1 MYYEHF
7 GLQTNPFQMTPD
19 PAFLYLTPQYREA
32 IASLTYAILAQKGF
46 VVLTGEA
53 GTGKTTLI
61 RRVIQCIPEDVLR
74 SSIILNPTLSAP
86 EFLETA
92 MLDFGLRNL
101 PSSKALRLLKF
112 NDFLIAGRTQRKI
125 TTLIIDEAHTLDR
138 SVLEEIRLLS
148 NFESATEKLLQ
159 IVLLGQPELDSILNR
174 EDLRQLKQRIALRM
188 KIQPL
193 AMSEVEQYMRS
204 RWHKAG
210 STVELPFDS
219 EAIKEV
225 AGASTGIPRLINSL
239 SDNALLLAFAEGVS
253 KVTRKH
259 VSDAG
264 QELQIARTAVNDIPA
279 AKAETTTVSPL
290 HDDMPPSPIPRF
302 RTLDRDIRRS
312 WFWWRSEKPSAPVGQ
327 KSVI

>member
-1 MYYEHF
+1 MYYERF
-7 GLQTNPFQMTPD
+7 GLQMNPFQMTPD
-19 PAFLYLTPQYREA
+19 PAFLYLTAQYREA

-61 RRVIQCIPEDVLR
+61 RRVIQCVPDDMLR

-101 PSSKALRLLKF
+101 PASKALRLLKF

-125 TTLIIDEAHTLDR
+125 TTLIVDEAHTLDR

-159 IVLLGQPELDSILNR
+159 IVLLGQPELDSLLNR

-193 AMSEVEQYMRS
+193 AMPEVEQYMRS
-204 RWHKAG
+204 RWRKAG
-210 STVELPFDS
+210 ATGDLPFDS
-219 EAIKEV
+219 EAIQEV
-225 AGASTGIPRLINSL
+225 AESSTGIPRLINSL

-253 KVTRKH
+253 MVTRKH

-264 QELQIARTAVNDIPA
+264 RELQIARVEVNKAPA
-279 AKAETTTVSPL
+279 AKAEVAVAPPPP
-290 HDDMPPSPIPRF
+290 DEMPPSPIPRF
-302 RTLDRDIRRS
+302 RTLDGGIRPS
-312 WFWWRSEKPSAPVGQ
+312 WFWWRNGKASASVGQ
-327 KSVI
+327 KSAI